1 MTDFVRV
8 DARMA
13 LARYESSFA
22 AFGTEAHFAMKD
34 VHVVKEYIDRLE
46 AVVEKAA
53 DRIEKLEAALH
64 RIADATERWENSLV
78 SQVNEIARKA
88 LEGKNEKHPS

>member
-1 MTDFVRV
+1 MNEARI

-13 LARYESSFA
+13 LAKYESSFA
-22 AFGTEAHFAMKD
+22 AFGTEAHFTMED

-53 DRIEKLEAALH
+53 DRIEKLRAAL
-64 RIADATERWENSLV
+64 REIVEQERQTAHPV
-78 SQVNEIARKA
+78 VVHIVKIARKA
-88 LEGKNEKHPS
+88 LEGKDDQDHA